1 MVLDVYGNGADGLWR
16 GMVVECFFVIQVFD
30 YTRGGGGDS
39 QEQQKK
45 ILEHLESRSMA
56 PFYEHVCSELKW
68 EVDDMLLGKMRAE
81 NEARLAE
88 LEQAISIAEE
98 NEGDT
103 EVKDAMIA
111 KAEYLADIG
120 NQVEAAKAFDAAHE
134 KTAGSGPKM
143 DLVFSMLRLDLALG
157 DWIGYKKELEKAW
170 DLCAK
175 GGDWERKNKLK
186 VYQAIYLMATR
197 QCKPAAEMFLNSIAT
212 FTATELLSYDMCV
225 FYTVILA
232 VISLDRPSLMA
243 NVVENPEILAA
254 IDSIPHLKDLLMSLY
269 QCQYGEFFKSLAD
282 ISDTINADM
291 LLHPHYRFY
300 LKEARVVV
308 YAQYLQSYKSVKMD
322 AMASTF
328 GVSVEFL
335 DDELAHL
342 IVQGRLPAKLD
353 RVDGV
358 VFTTRPDP
366 KNAAYQ
372 QTIRQGDHVLN
383 KLQKLSKLADVE

>member
-1 MVLDVYGNGADGLWR
+1 M
-16 GMVVECFFVIQVFD
+16 E
-30 YTRGGGGDS
+30 
-39 QEQQKK
+39 EK
-45 ILEHLESRSMA
+45 SMG
-56 PFYEHVCSELKW
+56 PFYERVCSELKW
-68 EVDDMLLGKMRAE
+68 EVDDMLLGKMKSE
-81 NEARLAE
+81 NQARLAE
-88 LEQAISIAEE
+88 LEQAISSAEE
-98 NEGDT
+98 NQGDT

-120 NQVEAAKAFDAAHE
+120 DQEAAAKAFDAAME

-157 DWIGYKKELEKAW
+157 DWNGYKKELEKAW

-212 FTATELLSYDMCV
+212 FTATELLTYEMCV
-225 FYTVILA
+225 FYTVTLA

-243 NVVENPEILAA
+243 DVVENPEILAA
-254 IDSIPHLKDLLMSLY
+254 IDSVPHLKDLLMSLY
-269 QCQYGEFFKSLAD
+269 QCQYGAFFKSLAA
-282 ISDTINADM
+282 ISDAINADM
-291 LLHPHYRFY
+291 LLHPHFRFY

-308 YAQYLQSYKSVKMD
+308 YGQYLQSYKSVKID
-322 AMASTF
+322 AMASIF

-335 DDELAHL
+335 DEELAHL
-342 IVQGRLPAKLD
+342 IVEGRLPAKLD

-358 VFTTRPDP
+358 VLTTRPDP

>member
-1 MVLDVYGNGADGLWR
+1 MG
-16 GMVVECFFVIQVFD
+16 
-30 YTRGGGGDS
+30 
-39 QEQQKK
+39 
-45 ILEHLESRSMA
+45 
-56 PFYEHVCSELKW
+56 PFYERMCSELKW
-68 EVDDMLLGKMRAE
+68 EVDDMLLGKMRGE

-88 LEQAISIAEE
+88 LEQAISNAEE

-120 NQVEAAKAFDAAHE
+120 DQEEAAKAFDAAME

-157 DWIGYKKELEKAW
+157 DWNGYKKQLEKAW

-186 VYQAIYLMATR
+186 VYEAIYLMATR
-197 QCKPAAEMFLNSIAT
+197 QCKPAAEMLLNSIAT
-212 FTATELLSYDMCV
+212 FTATELLTYEMCV
-225 FYTVILA
+225 FYTVTLA

-254 IDSIPHLKDLLMSLY
+254 IDSVPHLKDLLMSLY
-269 QCQYGEFFKSLAD
+269 ECQYGAFFKSLAN
-282 ISDTINADM
+282 ISDAINADM
-291 LLHPHYRFY
+291 LLNPHFRFY

-308 YAQYLQSYKSVKMD
+308 YGQYLQSYKSVKMD
-322 AMASTF
+322 AMASIF
-328 GVSVEFL
+328 GVSVDFL
-335 DDELAHL
+335 DEELAHL
-342 IVQGRLPAKLD
+342 IVEGRLPAKLD

-358 VFTTRPDP
+358 VLTTRPDP